1 MRKIIDDKVTA
12 RDGQEVQFTLFDETR
27 EKCET
32 FLVEAIPMG
41 AGYCVDAVEVLE
53 FVSDDNESACAI
65 FRKFVEASRKRA
77 PTKCGHYL
85 VCPSGFHLR

>member
-12 RDGQEVQFTLFDETR
+12 RDGQEVQFALLDEKG

-32 FLVEAIPMG
+32 FMISACPVG
-41 AGYCVDAVEVLE
+41 AAYGVDAKEVFE
-53 FVSDDNESACAI
+53 FVADDNESACAI
-65 FRKFVEASRKRA
+65 FRKFVEASRKRS

-85 VCPSGFHLR
+85 VCPSGFHRR